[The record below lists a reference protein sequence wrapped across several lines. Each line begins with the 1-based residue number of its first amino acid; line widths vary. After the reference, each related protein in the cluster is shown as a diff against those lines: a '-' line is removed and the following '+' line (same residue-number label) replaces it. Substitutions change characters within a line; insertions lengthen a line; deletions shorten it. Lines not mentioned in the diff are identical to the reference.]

1 MSYGNMEDVKRHIV
15 PVLQRYGVRKA
26 WRFRHVVHLLSFKD
40 NVYTDSSFISNLSL
54 APKLLCTSL
63 AKGM

>member
-40 NVYTDSSFISNLSL
+40 NVYTDS
-54 APKLLCTSL
+54 
-63 AKGM
+63 